1 MLRAALL
8 VMLVSCI
15 NVTASAESQG
25 TVCLGKNLAKTMSE
39 HSDRLYLKIDDS
51 QNIVFARPYDGP
63 IVVVQGLDLSKEHM
77 VYVYFDNQIVQS
89 WRLNFSKLKTDSVLI
104 WRAAG
109 SWRMEPNVASSCK

>member
-8 VMLVSCI
+8 LIFVSSI
-15 NVTASAESQG
+15 NVASSTELQG

-51 QNIVFARPYDGP
+51 QNIVFAHPYDGP
-63 IVVVQGLDLSKEHM
+63 IVVMQGLDLSKEHM
-77 VYVYFDNQIVQS
+77 VYVYFDDQIAQS

-109 SWRMEPNVASSCK
+109 SWRMEPNEVSACK